1 VLEVPEDI
9 SRALS
14 ALAQRTMRFD
24 CTIQEGEI
32 WWSSP
37 GRDTLHFRLPALKE

>member
-1 VLEVPEDI
+1 
-9 SRALS
+9 
-14 ALAQRTMRFD
+14 MRFD